1 MAEAIRFS
9 SKLWM
14 KMKKSLGIRT
24 MKGKIEYPK
33 GTERENPNLQM
44 ENKNN
49 EQNGWKWMDFDL
61 NASKEE

>member
-1 MAEAIRFS
+1 MAEAIHFS

-14 KMKKSLGIRT
+14 KMGNSSGIRT
-24 MKGKIEYPK
+24 MKGKIEYLK
-33 GTERENPNLQM
+33 GTERTNPNLQM
-44 ENKNN
+44 ENNNN